1 MLHWY
6 VMELYVP
13 FFAWGRLNSGVP
25 TYWGHLFVNGKA
37 AQKEGLGPT
46 QRSRVN
52 VKHDHI
58 TSYYPWH
65 GWWALEDAEDFSN
78 SILSKLTEE
87 EMGYDAQVVLRLLF
101 CWFPEPF
108 SSSSTKE
115 FTQKTAGE
123 EFANAWHSGF
133 SDTGFGQTD
142 PYLAARTW
150 PFSSAVLKSLLV
162 DIAVVPWS
170 LYQLQNWIGR
180 TRQISINFLLT
191 FWFEKDFIVFTFPRN
206 E

>member
-1 MLHWY
+1 MWWNCTFHFLPGEGSIAVCRLIEAIFSWMARPPKKKDWDQPSVRGWMWNTIILH
-6 VMELYVP
+6 
-13 FFAWGRLNSGVP
+13 
-25 TYWGHLFVNGKA
+25 
-37 AQKEGLGPT
+37 
-46 QRSRVN
+46 
-52 VKHDHI
+52 HI
-58 TSYYPWH
+58 TPWH